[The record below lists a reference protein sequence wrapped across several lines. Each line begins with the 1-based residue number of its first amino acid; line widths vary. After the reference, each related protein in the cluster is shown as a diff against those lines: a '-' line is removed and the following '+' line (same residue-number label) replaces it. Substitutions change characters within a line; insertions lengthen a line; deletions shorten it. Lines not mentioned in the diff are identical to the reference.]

1 MKNRIL
7 YGLIIIITFLMCIFF
22 DSYAMKFLLAYELIL
37 IPVDL
42 FFLLCHREKIKAGIK
57 IPYYHAEKNKDFEIH
72 VHLRNNSVFPLPF
85 IKIQL
90 EYTNEFSGKKT
101 IVEENVMLD
110 GKRES
115 TLKLFISS
123 CSCGKFT
130 VNIMQIRIM
139 DYLRLFDVKVK
150 SEKSTDEFL
159 VLPTIRQINVNG
171 ASFNKNKHEW
181 EKYSH
186 TSSGEDTSEVFDV
199 HSFRDGDTIQKI
211 HWKLSAKANEYLV
224 KEFSMPIEK
233 MIILFVDMYVEEGKE
248 YTQEKYDNFLEV
260 LSSLSWS
267 MTNGHIHHSVIWY
280 DSKDG
285 CMNMAPIENEK
296 DVYTMLE
303 NICNNKFYDEDID
316 IANLYNHQYGQP
328 AMGSSLMLQSNGNL
342 LKDGRQI
349 KSFDCEDLEKELV
362 EWELEI

>member
-1 MKNRIL
+1 MKNRIM
-7 YGLIIIITFLMCIFF
+7 YGLIIIVTFLLCLFF
-22 DSYAMKFLLAYELIL
+22 DSYAMKFLLAYEIIL
-37 IPVDL
+37 IPIDL
-42 FFLLCHREKIKAGIK
+42 FFLFSHKSKIQAGIK
-57 IPYYHAEKNKDFEIH
+57 IPYYHAEKNKDFEIQ
-72 VHLRNNSVFPLPF
+72 VNFKNKSIFPLPF
-85 IKIQL
+85 VKLEL

-101 IVEENVMLD
+101 IIREMVMLD
-110 GKRES
+110 GKKES
-115 TLKLFISS
+115 TLKLFINS
-123 CSCGKFT
+123 CSCGKFK
-130 VNIMQIRIM
+130 VNISQIKIM
-139 DYLRLFDVKVK
+139 DYLKLFDVSAKCDK
-150 SEKSTDEFL
+150 SKDEFL
-159 VLPTIRQINVNG
+159 VLPTIRQIHVNG

-186 TSSGEDTSEVFDV
+186 TSAGEDTSEVFDV

-233 MIILFVDMYVEEGKE
+233 MIILFVNMYAPKE
-248 YTQEKYDNFLEV
+248 YSQEKYDNFLEI

-267 MTNGHIHHSVIWY
+267 MTTGNVHHSVIWY
-280 DSKDG
+280 DSKDR

-296 DVYTMLE
+296 DVYYMLE

-316 IANLYNHQYGQP
+316 IVNIYNHQYGQT
-328 AMGSSLMLQSNGNL
+328 AKGSSLMLQSNGNL

-349 KSFDCEDLEKELV
+349 KAFDYGDLEKELV